1 MITKTQSQK
10 VRQEQSKFEEFI
22 KETVY
27 GGIDGIVTTF
37 AVVAGFA
44 GYASLEG
51 GDPTQITILA
61 VLVFGL
67 ANLFADGFAM
77 GVGEFLSA
85 RSEKKLYD
93 KARRTEERVIA
104 KECHSEVE
112 NSVQILVKQGFTQE
126 QSEHLVNIYKTNPE
140 YWVDFIMRYDREMEV
155 PDDSPFNNA
164 VATFLSFVVFGFL
177 PLIPYFLPGLESAVT
192 FYLSAIAAT
201 IALGILGMLRAH
213 ITKENIGLS
222 VAETVFLGAIAGSV
236 AYFVGSLFG

>member
-1 MITKTQSQK
+1 MRERA
-10 VRQEQSKFEEFI
+10 VQSKFAEYI

-51 GDPTQITILA
+51 GDPTQITIIA

-77 GVGEFLSA
+77 GVGEFISA

-93 KARRTEERVIA
+93 KERAVEEQAIQAGDPTEE
-104 KECHSEVE
+104 K
-112 NSVQILVKQGFTQE
+112 NSVAVLVGRGFTQE
-126 QSEHLVNIYKTNPE
+126 QATQLVAIYKTNPA
-140 YWVDFIMRYDREMEV
+140 YWVDFIMRYDLEMDA
-155 PDDSPFNNA
+155 PDDSPLNNA
-164 VATFLSFVVFGFL
+164 IATFLSFVVFGFL
-177 PLIPYFLPGLESAVT
+177 PLVPYFLPGFDATTT
-192 FYLSAIAAT
+192 FYLSAFAAT
-201 IALGILGMLRAH
+201 IALGILGVLRAY
-213 ITKENIGLS
+213 ITKERIIYS